1 MQIEPCNLSCVSEPL
16 QQFGG
21 SWTEQKLQRLRE
33 YLIAYQ
39 NALKNAPFTLYY
51 IDAFAGTGYNTPKAA
66 PEYQSPLFDDL
77 AAIDTRQFLDGS
89 ARIALQI
96 PRPFDQ
102 YVFVEQHPDRFVE
115 LAKLKTDFPA
125 LASRINPINEEANDY
140 LVSLCK
146 SCDWLKENRRAVV
159 FLDPFGMEVHWT
171 TIQAI
176 AETKA
181 IDLWLLFPLGIG
193 VNRMLPKHGQFPPG
207 WRKRLDL
214 MFGEPE
220 WYSAFYETQ
229 ETPSLFGGTDEIA
242 VKRADYSAIS
252 NYFVKRLKTIF
263 QHVAENPLPLLNSS
277 NCPLYLLC
285 FAAGNPKGGPIA
297 KRIAEHILKP

>member
-1 MQIEPCNLSCVSEPL
+1 MGVETYNLPSMSEPL

-21 SWTEQKLQRLRE
+21 SWTEQKLQRLRK
-33 YLIAYQ
+33 YLIAYHE
-39 NALKNAPFTLYY
+39 ALKNQPFTLLYV
-51 IDAFAGTGYNTPKAA
+51 DAFAGTGYNTPKAA
-66 PEYQSPLFDDL
+66 PDYQSPLFDDL
-77 AAIDTRQFLDGS
+77 AAKDTRQFLDGS

-96 PRPFDQ
+96 PRPFDE
-102 YVFVEQHPDRFVE
+102 YIFVEQDPDRFAE

-125 LASRINPINEEANDY
+125 LASRINPVNEEANSY
-140 LVSLCK
+140 LVSLCQN
-146 SCDWLKENRRAVV
+146 SDWLKENRRAVV

-207 WRKRLDL
+207 WRRRLNL
-214 MFGEPE
+214 IFGEPD
-220 WYSAFYETQ
+220 WYAAFYETHA
-229 ETPSLFGGTDEIA
+229 TPSLFGETDEIA

>member
-1 MQIEPCNLSCVSEPL
+1 MSERL

-33 YLIAYQ
+33 YLIAYHH
-39 NALKNAPFTLYY
+39 ALKNQPFMLHY

-66 PEYQSPLFDDL
+66 PDCQSSLFDDL
-77 AAIDTRQFLDGS
+77 AAQDTRQFLDGS

-102 YVFVEQHPDRFVE
+102 YVFVEQHPERFAE
-115 LAKLKTDFPA
+115 LTKLKIDFPA
-125 LASRINPINEEANDY
+125 LASRINPVNKEANDY

-146 SCDWLKENRRAVV
+146 NYDWLKEKHRAVV
-159 FLDPFGMEVHWT
+159 FLDPFGMQVSWT

-176 AETKA
+176 AHTKA

-193 VNRMLPKHGQFPPG
+193 VNRMLPKHGQIPPS

-214 MFGEPE
+214 MFGEPD
-220 WYSAFYETQ
+220 WYSAFYDTQ
-229 ETPSLFGGTDEIA
+229 ETLSLFGDTDEIA

-252 NYFVKRLKTIF
+252 DYFVKRLETIF
-263 QHVAENPLPLLNSS
+263 PHVADNPLPLLNSS

-285 FAAGNPKGGPIA
+285 FAAANPNGGKIA

>member
-1 MQIEPCNLSCVSEPL
+1 MSEPL

-21 SWTEQKLQRLRE
+21 SWTEQKLQRLHS
-33 YLIAYQ
+33 YLIEYTKVLQ
-39 NALKNAPFTLYY
+39 KQPFTLYY

-77 AAIDTRQFLDGS
+77 AAKDTRQFLDGS

-102 YVFVEQHPDRFVE
+102 YVFVEQHPERYAE

-125 LASRINPINEEANDY
+125 LASRITPVNEEANNY
-140 LVSLCK
+140 LTLLCR
-146 SCDWLKENRRAVV
+146 SCDWLKQNRRAVV
-159 FLDPFGMEVHWT
+159 FLDPFGMQVTWT

-193 VNRMLPKHGQFPPG
+193 VNRMLPKHGQISPG

-214 MFGEPE
+214 MFGEPD
-220 WYSAFYETQ
+220 WYSAFYETH
-229 ETPSLFGGTDEIA
+229 ETPSLFGGADEITTIKLA
-242 VKRADYSAIS
+242 NYTAIS

-263 QHVAENPLPLLNSS
+263 PHVAENPLPLLNSS

-297 KRIAEHILKP
+297 KRIAEYILKP

>member
-1 MQIEPCNLSCVSEPL
+1 M
-16 QQFGG
+16 
-21 SWTEQKLQRLRE
+21 
-33 YLIAYQ
+33 
-39 NALKNAPFTLYY
+39 
-51 IDAFAGTGYNTPKAA
+51 
-66 PEYQSPLFDDL
+66 
-77 AAIDTRQFLDGS
+77 
-89 ARIALQI
+89 
-96 PRPFDQ
+96 
-102 YVFVEQHPDRFVE
+102 
-115 LAKLKTDFPA
+115 AKLKIDFPA
-125 LASRINPINEEANDY
+125 LASRINPVNEEANSY
-140 LVSLCK
+140 LVSLCQ
-146 SCDWLKENRRAVV
+146 SRDWLKEDRRAVV

-214 MFGEPE
+214 MFGEPD
-220 WYSAFYETQ
+220 WYSSFYETH
-229 ETPSLFGGTDEIA
+229 ETPSLFGGADEIA

-252 NYFVKRLKTIF
+252 NYFVRRLKTIF

>member
-1 MQIEPCNLSCVSEPL
+1 MSEPL

-33 YLIAYQ
+33 YLIAYH
-39 NALKNAPFTLYY
+39 NALKNQPFMLYY

-66 PEYQSPLFDDL
+66 PDYQSPLFDDL
-77 AAIDTRQFLDGS
+77 AAKDTRQFLDGS

-102 YVFVEQHPDRFVE
+102 YVFVEQHRDRFAE
-115 LAKLKTDFPA
+115 LAKLKADFPA
-125 LASRINPINEEANDY
+125 LASRITPVNEEANNY

-146 SCDWLKENRRAVV
+146 SRDWLRENCRAVV
-159 FLDPFGMEVHWT
+159 FLDPFGMQVSWA
-171 TIQAI
+171 TIRAI

-181 IDLWLLFPLGIG
+181 VDLWLLFPLGIG
-193 VNRMLPKHGQFPPG
+193 VNRMLPKHGQISPG
-207 WRKRLDL
+207 WRKRLDS
-214 MFGEPE
+214 MFGEPD
-220 WYSAFYETQ
+220 WYSAFYKTQ
-229 ETPSLFGGTDEIA
+229 ETPSLFGGMDETA

-263 QHVAENPLPLLNSS
+263 PHVAENPLPLLNSS